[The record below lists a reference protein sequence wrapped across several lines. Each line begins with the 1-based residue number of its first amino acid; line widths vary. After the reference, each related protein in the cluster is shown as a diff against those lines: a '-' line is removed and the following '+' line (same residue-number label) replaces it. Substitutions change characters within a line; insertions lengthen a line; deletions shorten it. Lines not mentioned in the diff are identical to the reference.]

1 MEDFAVIDFETANSH
16 RASACEV
23 GLVVFEH
30 GHLSVAASSLIRPP
44 SEVFWFDEYNQ
55 SLHGIS
61 EADVRDAP
69 AFDEAVFGILEQ
81 ARGLPIVAH
90 NASFD
95 MSVIRHACSA
105 LDIDPPTINY
115 FCSRILSKKSFE
127 GDPEVVSFSLGSM
140 SQLFGLNWTNQ
151 HRAEADAKAAGELV
165 LELLKKH
172 SQSSVELLAESL
184 KIVGG
189 ALGPGV
195 DKRCTSKGASPST
208 IDPEEMKRRLDAL
221 KQFEGI
227 DEWDPSGDFK
237 GKRVK
242 ITGTLS
248 RPKADYEAAL
258 EACGAKPQKKVNAS
272 TDFIVE
278 GVQQQAQIAKGG
290 SRAQKDARDLKA
302 AGQEIEILD
311 EFEFLRLLSS

>member
-23 GLVVFEH
+23 GLVVFEN
-30 GHLSVAASSLIRPP
+30 GQISVATSSLIRPS

-61 EADVRDAP
+61 EADVQDAP
-69 AFDEAVFGILEQ
+69 AFDEAVFGLLDQ
-81 ARGLPIVAH
+81 ARGLPIIAH

-95 MSVIRHACSA
+95 MSVFRHACAA
-105 LDIDPPTINY
+105 LDIDPPSIRY

-127 GDPEVVSFSLGSM
+127 EDPDVVSFSLGSM
-140 SQLFGLNWTNQ
+140 SQHFGLSWTNQ
-151 HRAEADAKAAGELV
+151 HRAESDAKTAGELV

-172 SQSSVELLAESL
+172 NQPSVELLAENL
-184 KIVGG
+184 RVVGG

-195 DKRCTSKGASPST
+195 DRRCTSKGASGNT
-208 IDPEEMKRRLDAL
+208 IDAEELKRRLDAL

-258 EACGAKPQKKVNAS
+258 EACGAIPQKKVNAS
-272 TDFIVE
+272 TDFVVE
-278 GVQQQAQIAKGG
+278 GVQQQAQIARGG
-290 SRAQKDARDLKA
+290 SNSEKYARALKA
-302 AGQEIEILD
+302 EGQEIEILD